1 MPFLIKPQSLKLGDT
16 IGVVASSLPLF
27 ADWQADYAAG
37 IATLRMLGFEVIE
50 GATIQTRRW
59 WSAGTPQEQAAD
71 INAMFANPAVRAII
85 ALTGGFSALSVLDYL
100 DYQLIA
106 ANPKPFL
113 GMSDTTLYQWAMLSQ
128 CAQSGLHTNDL
139 KDGFGHYW
147 AKLAPEQHDRLT
159 NLYRQLLL
167 SSAAL
172 GPLPHLSEWEC
183 WRPGLTTGRLI
194 GGNLK
199 RLVALAG
206 TRYWPEP
213 AWFEGAIF
221 FWEELGTTLYDLT
234 IDLTRLKLLGVL
246 DQISGMVIG
255 KLIWINQYFGESATD
270 PTPREAILAV
280 LADYDFPIL
289 AEVDFGHNQAMLPL
303 PIGIQATLNATN
315 LHLELQEPAMLES

>member
-1 MPFLIKPQSLKLGDT
+1 MPLLIKPHCLKPGDT

-27 ADWQADYAAG
+27 DDWQEDYAAG
-37 IATLRMLGFEVIE
+37 SATLRMLGFELLEGKTIE
-50 GATIQTRRW
+50 TRRW
-59 WSAGTPQEQAAD
+59 WSAGTPQQQAAD

-85 ALTGGFSALSVLDYL
+85 ALTGGFSALTVLDYL

-113 GMSDTTLYQWAMLSQ
+113 GMSDTTLYQWAILAQ
-128 CAQSGLHTNDL
+128 CGHSGLHTNDL

-147 AKLAPEQHDRLT
+147 AKLKPEQHDRLT

-167 SSAAL
+167 RSDPL
-172 GPLPHLSEWEC
+172 GQLPRLSEWEC
-183 WRPGLTTGRLI
+183 WRPGVTTGRLI

-206 TRYWPEP
+206 TRYWPKP

-234 IDLTRLKLLGVL
+234 IDLTRL
-246 DQISGMVIG
+246 
-255 KLIWINQYFGESATD
+255 
-270 PTPREAILAV
+270 
-280 LADYDFPIL
+280 
-289 AEVDFGHNQAMLPL
+289 
-303 PIGIQATLNATN
+303 N
-315 LHLELQEPAMLES
+315 L